1 MSKVVLAPYSD
12 KLWDGLR
19 TAGLAESDEFW
30 RMPFDDKYLQYINKA
45 GSDLVNTGGRAGG
58 SCTAAIFL
66 KQFVDGLQPD
76 ESAEG
81 QAGAKDKETIE
92 YAHIDIAGIMD
103 LSHSVMAYDVKGMS
117 GKPVRALT
125 EYIRRRAYKL

>member
-1 MSKVVLAPYSD
+1 
-12 KLWDGLR
+12 
-19 TAGLAESDEFW
+19 
-30 RMPFDDKYLQYINKA
+30 MPFDDKYLQYINKA
-45 GSDLVNTGGRAGG
+45 GTDLVNTGGRAGG

-76 ESAEG
+76 ETSEG
-81 QAGAKDKETIE
+81 DAAAKDKEVIE
-92 YAHIDIAGIMD
+92 YAHIDIAGVMS
-103 LSHSVMAYDVKGMS
+103 LAQSVQAYDVKGMS